1 MPKTYV
7 AQKINNLNGVS
18 FSVDGEGKITGITAV
33 CEVGYG
39 DMEQMDTIDILS
51 MLNEGEKQQAQ
62 RFYNGV
68 MAKIT
73 QAILE

>member
-18 FSVDGEGKITGITAV
+18 FSVDGEGEITGITAV

-39 DMEQMDTIDILS
+39 DMEQMETVDILS
-51 MLNEGEKQQAQ
+51 MLNAGEKQAAQ

-68 MAKIT
+68 MAKIVQT
-73 QAILE
+73 IIE